1 MSVHKSLVSGDTLRR
16 QRSVLTRAER
26 IEKLQAEEKWREG
39 MSVFGLPKVKVVK
52 VVKKKGSKAA
62 EKAQAEGT
70 AEAEQA
76 EAPAE

>member
-26 IEKLQAEEKWREG
+26 IEKLQADEKWEEG

-52 VVKKKGSKAA
+52 VVKKKGSKAEMA
-62 EKAQAEGT
+62 K
-70 AEAEQA
+70 AEAEAETEQT